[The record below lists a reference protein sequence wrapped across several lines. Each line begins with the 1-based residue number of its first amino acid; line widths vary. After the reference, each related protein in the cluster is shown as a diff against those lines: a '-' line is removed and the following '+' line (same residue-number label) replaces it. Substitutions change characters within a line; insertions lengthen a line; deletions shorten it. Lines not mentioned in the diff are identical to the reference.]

1 MFKKHSLILSLL
13 IVFTAIQAQQMPECW
28 YRTQAAFEKGEYSV
42 ALQWIDS
49 CLIQKEKNYSFW
61 LRKGEIQYS
70 QENYQSALES
80 LLKAEKLKK
89 NSSAFALAKTYCTI
103 GDTASG
109 FTWLKSYLGQG
120 DKISE
125 GEINLD
131 PAFEKASK
139 SYQWKKIWSK
149 EWYSPLEKLIS
160 DAEYGLSNQSWEEV
174 LDLLNPRL
182 KGSKPRP
189 QLLALRAKA
198 FQGLGSLKSA
208 IDDLSNAI
216 DNSKKNHQYLAQRA
230 DVYIAQEKYSSA
242 IEDLTKAITLSG
254 GEPKYYRTRADAYF
268 KNKQYNQA
276 YEDISYYLSFY
287 PSDSDASFLLALIAI
302 ENGSYVDALFSLG
315 KLIKTNPNEAKY
327 YYYRGVAYIK
337 TENYK
342 VAETDLDI
350 AIKKGY
356 KLSDSYYQRGI
367 ARINQNKKDKACSDW
382 EEASKLGN
390 FKAQELLYSKCNK
403 AATIKKWQD

>member
-1 MFKKHSLILSLL
+1 MFRPYLIFLSLL
-13 IVFTAIQAQQMPECW
+13 ITTTTTQAQQMPECW
-28 YRTQAAFEKGEYSV
+28 YRSQAAFEKGEYAV

-49 CLIQKEKNYSFW
+49 CIIQKEKNYSFW
-61 LRKGEIQYS
+61 LRKGEIQFHKKD
-70 QENYQSALES
+70 YQSALES
-80 LLKAEKLKK
+80 LLKADKLKK
-89 NSSAFALAKTYCTI
+89 NSSAYALSETYCTI

-109 FTWLKSYLGQG
+109 FARLKAYLGQN

-125 GEINLD
+125 GEINLE
-131 PAFEKASK
+131 PAFNKASK

-160 DAEYGLSNQSWEEV
+160 DAEYGLSNQSWDEV

-182 KGSKPRP
+182 KSSKARP
-189 QLLALRAKA
+189 QLLALRARA
-198 FQGLGSLKSA
+198 FQGLGSYKNAMDDISA
-208 IDDLSNAI
+208 AI
-216 DNSKKNHQYLAQRA
+216 SKSKKNHEYLAQRA
-230 DVYIAQEKYSSA
+230 DVYLAQEKYNLA
-242 IEDLTKAITLSG
+242 IEDLTKSIALSG
-254 GEPKYYRTRADAYF
+254 GDPKYYRTRADAYY

-276 YEDISYYLSFY
+276 YDDITYYLSFY
-287 PSDSDASFLLALIAI
+287 PSNSDASFQLALISI

-337 TENYK
+337 TENFK
-342 VAETDLDI
+342 VAESDLDV

-356 KLSDSYYQRGI
+356 GLSDSYYQRGI
-367 ARINQNKKDKACSDW
+367 ALINQNKKDKACTNW

-403 AATIKKWQD
+403 AATIKKW

>member
-1 MFKKHSLILSLL
+1 MFRRHSLIFSLL
-13 IVFTAIQAQQMPECW
+13 IAFTSSQAQQMPECW
-28 YRTQAAFEKGEYSV
+28 YRSLAAFEKGEYRV
-42 ALQWIDS
+42 ALQYIDS
-49 CLIQKEKNYSFW
+49 CIIQKEKNYSFW
-61 LRKGEIQYS
+61 LRKGEIQY
-70 QENYQSALES
+70 QQGDYENALES
-80 LLKAEKLKK
+80 LLKSDKLKK
-89 NSSAFALAKTYCTI
+89 NSSAFALSKIYCI
-103 GDTASG
+103 KGDTTSG
-109 FTWLKSYLGQG
+109 FAWLRTYLGQSE
-120 DKISE
+120 KISE
-125 GEINLD
+125 GEINLEPTFD
-131 PAFEKASK
+131 KASK

-160 DAEYGLSNQSWEEV
+160 DAEYGLNNQSWEEV

-189 QLLALRAKA
+189 QLLALRARA
-198 FQGLGSLKSA
+198 FHGLGSYRSA
-208 IDDLSNAI
+208 IDDFSAAI
-216 DNSKKNHQYLAQRA
+216 NKSKKNHQYIAQRA

-242 IEDLTKAITLSG
+242 IKDLTKSIALSG
-254 GEPKYYRTRADAYF
+254 GDPKYYRTRAEAFF

-276 YEDISYYLSFY
+276 YDDISYYLSFY
-287 PSDSDASFLLALIAI
+287 PSNSEASFQLVLIAI

-315 KLIKTNPNEAKY
+315 KLIKTNPNEAEY

-367 ARINQNKKDKACSDW
+367 ARINQNEKDKACRDW

-403 AATIKKWQD
+403 AATIKKW